1 MVSVVGTDAYA
12 VFGLCPALL
21 HGLDYAGQKCDLCA
35 EIEKRATRLQFE
47 HANARKQFTLPAY
60 CVVCPECFADPL
72 QGCTAVSGRSCS
84 KPHGAREARANG
96 LRATPRR
103 GFYQR
108 PKKPIIYN
116 AAEQQAFR
124 LLGHEIPK

>member
-1 MVSVVGTDAYA
+1 MIGVDAEA
-12 VFGLCPALL
+12 GVVFGLCPALL

-35 EIEKRATRLQFE
+35 EIEKRAARLLFE
-47 HANARKQFTLPAY
+47 HTNAQKKFTLPAY

-72 QGCTAVSGRSCS
+72 TGCAAYSGRSCS

-108 PKKPIIYN
+108 PKKPIVFN
-116 AAEQQAFR
+116 EAERQAFQ